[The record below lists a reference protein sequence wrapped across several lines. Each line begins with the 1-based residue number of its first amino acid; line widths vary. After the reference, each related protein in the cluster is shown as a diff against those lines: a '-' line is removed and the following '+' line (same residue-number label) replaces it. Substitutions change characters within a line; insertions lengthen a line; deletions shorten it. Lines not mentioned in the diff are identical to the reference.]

1 MLKRLQQL
9 FLLVISLGLV
19 YLIVVRAVLTW
30 AQTAPEHFLPFVE
43 QITQTQIQIDQLNI
57 EQTWLGFD
65 FEVKNAQI
73 RSDSFQGQ
81 LNYASG
87 DLNLW
92 FFLSG
97 DWHYGEKL
105 ILEGLTVSLAESQP
119 DKEAKRLFNDLKIDQ
134 AWSIL
139 YKSWQLINLKNIQF
153 SLPFEQHRLAFGID
167 SIQSYR
173 GVKWT
178 IGGILT
184 LSVDHAEKSRIQLK
198 GRFSPPAWRDSLDGN
213 LSLNILTPILLD
225 PFYRLMSEEWQ
236 STLPTGALLG
246 DVELDVKRGEL
257 TKLTIQSHAQNLVW
271 PVNDALLPKS
281 FGIDLNW
288 VATNQLRGKA
298 SENWQFQIENLRFD
312 KAYVDTISP
321 IFIRLDQ
328 NKLLTFK
335 AAEIDYEVIRPIAEL
350 FLNRFQDEQFAQSVQ
365 QLKLLDVSGSLDIV
379 ELNLVSLKL
388 KIPKLTID
396 PYKNQPGFSIQELS
410 VEKRHQDLWI
420 KTPQPV
426 PISVKAINQGSP
438 FALQLSGPI
447 QITFDETNQEWQL
460 VPLKF
465 QLAQIPMA
473 LQASGHSG
481 GKVQL
486 DLQFEPNRLAT
497 VKRYLPYSLMSPAL
511 QNWLQQAL
519 IDGDGIKGNLRMQGH
534 LQDFPFENGEGIFE
548 VTTEVH
554 HTTLKFQ
561 PDWPA
566 LTDFSAKLK
575 FTPYQLQIVAS
586 DVPLQSES
594 LLSETPVKAKT
605 VRVVLDDLA
614 SNDIAVNIQGQV
626 ITPIEKA
633 VDYLQQTPLLKK
645 IGIDSFLK
653 EQLTATGEV
662 TVDLDSIWVPVSGY
676 DDKTER
682 VKGRVAL
689 NQVDMTL
696 LGALPLSQVK
706 GHLQF
711 TESRIKSDTISA
723 TLFDQ
728 PASILVSSPQE
739 VIKIAVNSALASNN
753 PFVAGIAP
761 WQAYVNIPL
770 SSVSPVEIYNEID
783 LNPLKS
789 NLPAPLSEVEL
800 TKQGR
805 PKKLISTITI
815 KNDLLKHE
823 LKLANLLQ
831 MQSAFDLDKSE
842 LNFVSIDL
850 NKQGQRQTTDIDKG
864 GVVKGRL
871 HFVDLDAWLK
881 VSPELQAY
889 GKERWDLSLSEGP
902 AIFWHNSQLKIDKL
916 QVFGVNTNNLSLDWS
931 TLSKDKS
938 LVVAVQGDDIKATIK
953 NKTPNQ
959 FAVNLTRLS
968 VDFPLTSSQSKT
980 AESSCQIGAEL
991 QKTVKTQIDFE
1002 GENIQINGKVI
1013 DKLIFKLIHADS
1025 FLKIDQLNVF
1035 ANKVNTPFEGS
1046 YWFNKEDN
1054 TSRLSGSIKT
1064 RHVDAMLNF
1073 LGFNKGFKGNEMQMG
1088 VNLVWSGGV
1097 SCFALKQLSGNARFK
1112 MEDGVIKDAEPGFA
1126 RLLGLLS
1133 FESLARRLRLNV
1145 NDFTEAGLV
1154 YDQIE
1159 GKGRFDQG
1167 HFKIDKLELK
1177 APAAKA
1183 QVFGQ
1188 VNLITNALDLKAEV
1202 TPSLGSSLP
1211 AIAAISGFATP
1222 IAGLAA
1228 YVFMKYMPFVNED
1241 IITYRYDVTGTFA
1254 EPKLDVKGPSV
1265 ELFKFNG
1272 NTSPTPSGL
1281 DGLE

>member
-9 FLLVISLGLV
+9 FLLFISLGLA

-30 AQTAPEHFLPFVE
+30 AQTAPEYFLPFVE
-43 QITQTQIQIDQLNI
+43 QITQTQIQIDRLNI
-57 EQTWLGFD
+57 EQTWLGFE

-73 RSDSFQGQ
+73 RSESFQGQ

-92 FFLSG
+92 FFLGG

-105 ILEGLTVSLAESQP
+105 MLDGVTVSMAGRKL
-119 DKEAKRLFNDLKIDQ
+119 DKDAKRSFNDLKIDQ

-139 YKSWQLINLKNIQF
+139 YKSWQLINLKNIQL
-153 SLPFEQHRLAFGID
+153 SLPFEQHHFAFGID

-178 IGGILT
+178 VGGILT
-184 LSVDHAEKSRIQLK
+184 LSVDNAKKSRIQLK
-198 GRFSPPAWRDSLDGN
+198 GRFSPPAWRDPLDGN

-246 DVELDVKRGEL
+246 DVDLEVKRGEL
-257 TKLTIQSHAQNLVW
+257 TKLAIQSHAQNLVW

-288 VATNQLRGKA
+288 VATNQLIGKA

-335 AAEIDYEVIRPIAEL
+335 ASEIDYEVIRPIAEL
-350 FLNRFQDEQFAQSVQ
+350 FIKRFQDEQFAQSVQ
-365 QLKLLDVSGSLDIV
+365 QLKLVDVSGSLDIV

-388 KIPKLTID
+388 KIPKLTIE
-396 PYKNQPGFSIQELS
+396 PYKNQPGFSVQELV
-410 VEKRHQDLWI
+410 VEKQHQNLWI
-420 KTPQPV
+420 KTSQSV
-426 PISVKAINQGSP
+426 LISAKAINQGAP
-438 FALQLSGPI
+438 FPLQLTNPV
-447 QITFDETNQEWQL
+447 QITFDETNQNWQL

-473 LQASGHSG
+473 LQASGHSDG
-481 GKVQL
+481 NVQL
-486 DLQFEPNRLAT
+486 DLQFEPNRLST
-497 VKRYLPYSLMSPAL
+497 VKRYLPYSMMSTTL

-519 IDGDGIKGNLRMQGH
+519 IDGDGVKGALRVQGH
-534 LQDFPFENGEGIFE
+534 VQDFPFENGEGIFE

-554 HTTLKFQ
+554 HATLKFQ

-586 DVPLQSES
+586 DVLLHRES
-594 LLSETPVKAKT
+594 LRSAMPVKAKT

-626 ITPIEKA
+626 ITPIENA
-633 VDYLQQTPLLKK
+633 LEYLQQTPLLTK

-662 TVDLDSIWVPVSGY
+662 KVDLDSIWVPVSGY
-676 DDKTER
+676 DDKTES

-689 NQVDMTL
+689 NQVDMIL
-696 LGALPLSQVK
+696 LGALPLTQVK
-706 GHLQF
+706 GSLQF
-711 TESRIKSDTISA
+711 TESRIKGDAISA

-728 PASILVSSPQE
+728 PASILVSTPRDE
-739 VIKIAVNSALASNN
+739 IKIAVNSALASNN
-753 PFVAGIAP
+753 QFVTGVAP
-761 WQAYVNIPL
+761 WQAHVNIPL
-770 SSVSPVEIYNEID
+770 SSASPISIYNEID
-783 LNPLKS
+783 LNPLTS
-789 NLPAPLSEVEL
+789 NLPAPLSEEEL
-800 TKQGR
+800 IKQGR
-805 PKKLISTITI
+805 PKKLVSTITI
-815 KNDLLKHE
+815 QNDLLKHE
-823 LKLANLLQ
+823 LQLDNLLQ
-831 MQSAFDLDKSE
+831 MQSAFDLDKSQ

-850 NKQGQRQTTDIDKG
+850 NKQGQKQTTDIDKG
-864 GVVKGRL
+864 GAVKGRL
-871 HFVDLDAWLK
+871 HFVDFDAWLK
-881 VSPELQAY
+881 SLPELQTY
-889 GKERWDLSLSEGP
+889 GKDRWGLSLSEGA
-902 AIFWHNSQLKIDKL
+902 AIFWHNSHLKIDRL
-916 QVFGVNTNNLSLDWS
+916 QVFGVNMNNLALDWS
-931 TLSKDKS
+931 SLSKDGS
-938 LVVAVQGDDIKATIK
+938 LVVAVQGDEVKATIK

-968 VDFPLTSSQSKT
+968 VDFPLTSAQSN
-980 AESSCQIGAEL
+980 AADSSCQVGPDL
-991 QKTVKTQIDFE
+991 QKTVKTQVDFE

-1013 DKLIFKLIHADS
+1013 DNLSFKLAHADS

-1035 ANKVNTPFEGS
+1035 ANKVNTPFVGN

-1064 RHVDAMLNF
+1064 KHVDAMLKF

-1088 VNLVWSGGV
+1088 VNLVWVGGV
-1097 SCFALKQLSGNARFK
+1097 SCFALKQLSGDARFK

-1159 GKGRFDQG
+1159 GEGRFDQG
-1167 HFKIDKLELK
+1167 YFKIDKLELK

-1188 VNLITNALDLKAEV
+1188 VDLMTNVLDLKAEV

-1241 IITYRYDVTGTFA
+1241 IITYRYDVTGTFT
-1254 EPKLDVKGPSV
+1254 EPDLDVKGPSV
-1265 ELFKFNG
+1265 ELFRFNG
-1272 NTSPTPSGL
+1272 NTSPTPS
-1281 DGLE
+1281 